1 MPAEQTPFI
10 ETEPVRV
17 SRVSFH
23 QNQLPLAGDRSCIT
37 GTPQH
42 LGDGILLLS
51 LGERTP
57 AGFQPKRILAG
68 EQSQAGWMADR
79 HAVTVVESH
88 AAPSQRVDVGGL
100 PALSAVSSD
109 WLTTDIIGKDQDN
122 IRFNRCG

>member
-1 MPAEQTPFI
+1 MVFFSSVLGNEPQPDFSRNGYL
-10 ETEPVRV
+10 PVR
-17 SRVSFH
+17 
-23 QNQLPLAGDRSCIT
+23 
-37 GTPQH
+37 
-42 LGDGILLLS
+42 
-51 LGERTP
+51 
-57 AGFQPKRILAG
+57 
-68 EQSQAGWMADR
+68 QSQAGWMADR